1 MAHDAR
7 IFGIYMTLRSKL
19 AWSVAS
25 LVPPGEVEDIVQ
37 ETYVRICQTRNI
49 ENIESPKSFL
59 FRTVRNLALDH
70 RKRAET
76 KLADAVG
83 NIDSLPMSAS
93 AGPVDYAFEQVVS
106 NEEFGL
112 FCEAVRLLP
121 AQCRRA
127 FVLKKVYGYTQSEI
141 ARAMSISQNTV
152 ENHIALG
159 IKKCTQFMLRH
170 DERFGRRRRP
180 EAKRKDSQSARNREN
195 AND

>member
-7 IFGIYMTLRSKL
+7 IFSIYMALRSKL
-19 AWSVAS
+19 ARSVAS

-37 ETYVRICQTRNI
+37 EAYVRICQARNI

-59 FRTVRNLALDH
+59 FRIVRNLALDH

-76 KLADAVG
+76 KLADTVE
-83 NIDSLPMSAS
+83 NIDSLPAN
-93 AGPVDYAFEQVVS
+93 GGVEPVDHAFEQVTS

-127 FVLKKVYGYTQSEI
+127 FVLKKVYGYSQGEI
-141 ARAMSISQNTV
+141 ARAMNISQNTV

-159 IKKCTQFMLRH
+159 IDKCTQFMMRH

-180 EAKRKDSQSARNREN
+180 AGQRKGASLGRKLEN

>member
-7 IFGIYMTLRSKL
+7 ILGIYMKLRSKL
-19 AWSVAS
+19 ARSVAS

-37 ETYVRICQTRNI
+37 ETYVRICQARNI
-49 ENIESPKSFL
+49 EDIESPKSFL
-59 FRTVRNLALDH
+59 FRIVRNLALDH

-76 KLADAVG
+76 RLADAVES
-83 NIDSLPMSAS
+83 IDSLPAS
-93 AGPVDYAFEQVVS
+93 SVGPVDHAFEQVAS

-127 FVLKKVYGYTQSEI
+127 FVLKKVYGYSQAEI
-141 ARAMSISQNTV
+141 ARAMNISPNTV

-159 IKKCTQFMLRH
+159 IDRCMQFMMRH
-170 DERFGRRRRP
+170 DERFGRRRR
-180 EAKRKDSQSARNREN
+180 SAARGKGTPLACKREN